1 MHSATASN
9 ILNTPVLI
17 FGGPYSNLEATRA
30 MQARAEALQI
40 PPQQIICTGDTIAY
54 CAAPEDTVTL
64 IRNWGVHV
72 VQGNCEEAIAE
83 DAADCGCGF
92 ETGSLC
98 STLSTE
104 WFEYARKRL
113 DREHKQWMRSLPKQL
128 RFRYRDKDIVVLHGD
143 AYHNNTFV
151 FGSDCPQQKA
161 EQLRTLGADIVIGGH
176 CGLPF
181 GQLIGDRAWLNAG
194 VIGMPANDG
203 TRDGWYMLVKDA
215 PSGQPGIEVS
225 WHRLHYDWRGAQ
237 QRMSEA
243 GLSPDYR
250 LALETGQWPSESIL
264 PETEKSARAK
274 ALDPL
279 PLSIASRSERVSP

>member
-113 DREHKQWMRSLPKQL
+113 DRELPGQ
-128 RFRYRDKDIVVLHGD
+128 
-143 AYHNNTFV
+143 
-151 FGSDCPQQKA
+151 
-161 EQLRTLGADIVIGGH
+161 GH
-176 CGLPF
+176 CGSAWRRIPQQHLRVRFRLPSTK
-181 GQLIGDRAWLNAG
+181 GGTIANARRRYRHWGSLWLAIRPIDRRQSLAQCRRHRNAG
-194 VIGMPANDG
+194 
-203 TRDGWYMLVKDA
+203 
-215 PSGQPGIEVS
+215 Q
-225 WHRLHYDWRGAQ
+225 
-237 QRMSEA
+237 
-243 GLSPDYR
+243 
-250 LALETGQWPSESIL
+250 
-264 PETEKSARAK
+264 
-274 ALDPL
+274 
-279 PLSIASRSERVSP
+279 